1 MYIFYS
7 VLIYM
12 ANFSFLEF
20 RMQVKKSNV
29 IFYLY
34 HKVALIV
41 VKIYFHTFFL
51 IELNTCS
58 YFLLCLVAFLF
69 KMCSTCTCSFIH
81 CKFNRAISSFYLFIC
96 LFFFC
101 IRSSTVWIHDLAL
114 YVFLFFC
121 FLCFSSWRRKGFNI
135 MSICLLYI
143 RSSYE
148 LPI

>member
-12 ANFSFLEF
+12 ANFSFLKF
-20 RMQVKKSNV
+20 RMQVKKSNF

-41 VKIYFHTFFL
+41 VKIYFHSFF
-51 IELNTCS
+51 
-58 YFLLCLVAFLF
+58 
-69 KMCSTCTCSFIH
+69 
-81 CKFNRAISSFYLFIC
+81 KFNLILVHIFCCVQLHFCSKCVAHVRVHLYIVNLIVLSSFYLFIC
-96 LFFFC
+96 FC
-101 IRSSTVWIHDLAL
+101 IRSSTVWIHDSAL

-135 MSICLLYI
+135 MSICLLNI